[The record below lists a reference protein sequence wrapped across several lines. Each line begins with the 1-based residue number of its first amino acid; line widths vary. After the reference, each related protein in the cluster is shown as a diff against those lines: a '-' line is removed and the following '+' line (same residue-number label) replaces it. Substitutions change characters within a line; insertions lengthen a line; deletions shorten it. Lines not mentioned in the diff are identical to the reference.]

1 MTPSNDAGASV
12 LLVSQQP
19 VPVPTPPHPPSCVC
33 CLIFR
38 VLCQH
43 ECVLRLTCFFEK
55 KKTGDWDQDEG
66 SLELNLMPASTYH
79 SNDGQYDY
87 LPDADSQAVS
97 AGWMFHP
104 ASVWTLEFDVEHP
117 PSEDDAEKLFEL
129 SIALGGACQDLVL
142 TSELVVEGSVDV
154 QLATFVTTNIG
165 QSNPCPCSENVITV
179 TLRTSQ
185 PIYVA
190 CGPVITI
197 QGLEGSIT
205 PDNQAFAVS
214 SSQSVIVSVGTWTR
228 SSGTLVLPLSG
239 SYMAKDDLIFSFV
252 LENQAAAQP
261 SPGISISIGGGGSG
275 I

>member
-1 MTPSNDAGASV
+1 
-12 LLVSQQP
+12 
-19 VPVPTPPHPPSCVC
+19 
-33 CLIFR
+33 
-38 VLCQH
+38 
-43 ECVLRLTCFFEK
+43 
-55 KKTGDWDQDEG
+55 
-66 SLELNLMPASTYH
+66 MPASAYH
-79 SNDGQYDY
+79 SNDGEYDY

-117 PSEDDAEKLFEL
+117 PSEDDAEKQFGL

-142 TSELVVEGSVDV
+142 TSTLVVEGSVDV

-214 SSQSVIVSVGTWTR
+214 SSQSVVVSVGTWTR

-261 SPGISISIGGGGSG
+261 SPGISISIGGGGGTPPLRPPGPRRQGKSAARGGGGGQHVHSDSG
-275 I
+275 RYEQGWNKPA